1 MFCRSAKEYL
11 MGGQQQLPYV
21 AARDA
26 VLGAV
31 LGGLEGFLSINSKYE
46 AYVTEINSL
55 QTDLNILR
63 EKIKENYP
71 LLENLNETMTDLN
84 VV

>member
-1 MFCRSAKEYL
+1 MFCRSAKEFL
-11 MGGQQQLPYV
+11 LGGQQQLPYV

-26 VLGAV
+26 ALGAV
-31 LGGLEGFLSINSKYE
+31 LGGLEGVLSINSKYE

-63 EKIKENYP
+63 EKINENYP
-71 LLENLNETMTDLN
+71 LLENLNETMRDLN